1 MIVHHDPP
9 WPKKTQTRLKQ
20 NWNSPGLVSYSLK
33 WRNRVSKRGFL
44 SFGWVI
50 PSKHISILVQKR
62 LDFSVEGFIFKSK
75 VGVLFYGLTMGEKAG
90 QFRIDTSGWSYPTSG
105 EGSWN
110 GVFYPP
116 SKVDELQYY
125 AQRFNNAEINMSFCR
140 LLFKNMLKAGIA
152 RLRKGFLLP

>member
-1 MIVHHDPP
+1 MTHHDPR
-9 WPKKTQTRLKQ
+9 KLKPD
-20 NWNSPGLVSYSLK
+20 WNKIETVLV
-33 WRNRVSKRGFL
+33 
-44 SFGWVI
+44 
-50 PSKHISILVQKR
+50 
-62 LDFSVEGFIFKSK
+62 GFILSEMKKPCVQARISVVWLSNSFKAYFHSCSEK
-75 VGVLFYGLTMGEKAG
+75 TWLFSRRIHIQIEGWCIVLWSTMGEKAG